1 VWVKVDERL
10 IQQLAT
16 RLREAVHETRH
27 IETAQVQIIG
37 LEAVKLRAGA
47 LWPEL
52 SARVRETSADFID
65 QRIGEHDFVIPAGD
79 GFVVVYAEPDGAA
92 DKCKTLQGE
101 LNTFYLGDEATKD
114 LSANVMHVPM
124 DGPSLIDALSTPA
137 RLHDLDATASLA
149 ETPLAVL
156 PVWNAPKQAIT
167 GYWITPD
174 QGKRALLRYGYD
186 PAWAETGWH
195 REDKDFLELDLRIL
209 ARARSE
215 AAACLH
221 GGRRCIIGY
230 SVHSTTMMN
239 RTRRRAFLEALA
251 ETPAEIRPLL
261 LGRVAEVQ
269 SGTPMATIAEWAHQL
284 RAVSPRMAIQIH
296 HGQRDVTGMQELGI
310 SSVACVL
317 PATPP
322 SAAEADALQRLVV
335 IWSRDLKKQNLKM
348 RLDNLE
354 DPRLLG
360 LALDALVDFC
370 SSPRLWPEV
379 PAPEGMKPY
388 SRDQYL
394 MSLPATA
401 AERRMA

>member
-1 VWVKVDERL
+1 VKVDERL
-10 IQQLAT
+10 IQQLAV
-16 RLREAVHETRH
+16 RLREAVHETRR
-27 IETAQVQIIG
+27 IETAQIQIVG
-37 LEAVKLRAGA
+37 LEMVKLRAGA

-52 SARVRETSADFID
+52 SARVRETSADFIN
-65 QRIGEHDFVIPAGD
+65 QRIGQHDFMIPAGD

-92 DKCKTLQGE
+92 DRCRTLQDE

-114 LSANVMHVPM
+114 LSASVTHQTLDA
-124 DGPSLIDALSTPA
+124 DGLIERLSAAVIT
-137 RLHDLDATASLA
+137 HDLGGAASVA
-149 ETPLAVL
+149 ETPLAIL

-167 GYWITPD
+167 GYWITPE
-174 QGKRALLRYGYD
+174 QGKRALSRYGYD

-215 AAACLH
+215 AAACLQ
-221 GGRRCIIGY
+221 GGRRCIVGY
-230 SVHSTTMMN
+230 SAHSTTMVN
-239 RTRRRAFLEALA
+239 RARRRAYLQALA

-269 SGTPMATIAEWAHQL
+269 PGTPMATIAEWAHQL
-284 RAVSPRMAIQIH
+284 RAVSPRMAIEIH
-296 HGQRDVTGMQELGI
+296 HSQRDVTGMEELGI

-322 SAAEADALQRLVV
+322 SAAETAALQRSILV
-335 IWSRDLKKQNLKM
+335 WSRDLKKQNLKL

-360 LALDALVDFC
+360 LALDAHVEFC
-370 SSPRLWPEV
+370 SSPRLWPPV
-379 PAPEGMKPY
+379 PAPEGMKPF
-388 SRDQYL
+388 SRDQFL

>member
-1 VWVKVDERL
+1 VKVDERL
-10 IQQLAT
+10 IQQLAA
-16 RLREAVHETRH
+16 RLREAMHETRH
-27 IETAQVQIIG
+27 IETAQIQIIG
-37 LEAVKLRAGA
+37 LETIRMRAGA

-52 SARVRETSADFID
+52 SARVRETSLDYVS
-65 QRIGEHDFVIPAGD
+65 QRIGSHDLVIPAGD
-79 GFVVVYAEPDGAA
+79 GFVVIYGDPEGAK
-92 DKCKTLQGE
+92 DKARTLQGE
-101 LNTFYLGDEATKD
+101 LNIFYLGDEATKD
-114 LSANVMHVPM
+114 LSATVTHQSVDTHNLL
-124 DGPSLIDALSTPA
+124 DQLSTPPQN
-137 RLHDLDATASLA
+137 HDLDGIASLA
-149 ETPLAVL
+149 DMPLAIL

-167 GYWITPD
+167 GYWIAPD
-174 QGKRALLRYGYD
+174 QGLRALSRYGYD
-186 PAWAETGWH
+186 PAWTETGWH

-215 AAACLH
+215 VAACLH

-230 SVHSTTMMN
+230 SVHSSTMVN
-239 RTRRRAFLEALA
+239 RTRRRAFLQALA

-269 SGTPMATIAEWAHQL
+269 SGTPMAAIAEWAHQL
-284 RAVSPRMAIQIH
+284 RSVTPRMAIQIH
-296 HGQRDVTGMQELGI
+296 HSQRDVTGMQELGI

-317 PATPP
+317 PATPA
-322 SAAEADALQRLVV
+322 SAVEAEALQRCIVV
-335 IWSRDLKKQNLKM
+335 WSRDLKKQNLKM

-360 LALDALVDFC
+360 LALDAHVDFC
-370 SSPRLWPEV
+370 TSPRLWPPV
-379 PAPEGMKPY
+379 SAPEGMKPY

>member
-1 VWVKVDERL
+1 VKVDERL
-10 IQQLAT
+10 IQQLAL

-27 IETAQVQIIG
+27 IETAQIQIIG

-79 GFVVVYAEPDGAA
+79 GFVVVYAEPDGAPE
-92 DKCKTLQGE
+92 KCLALQNE

-114 LSANVMHVPM
+114 LSANVTHQTL
-124 DGPSLIDALSTPA
+124 DAHGLIEKLSAAAVT
-137 RLHDLDATASLA
+137 HDLDVSASLA
-149 ETPLAVL
+149 DMPLAIL

-167 GYWITPD
+167 GYWITPEH
-174 QGKRALLRYGYD
+174 GLRALSRYGYD
-186 PAWAETGWH
+186 PSWTETGWH
-195 REDKDFLELDLRIL
+195 REDKDFVELDLRIL

-215 AAACLH
+215 AAACVQ

-239 RTRRRAFLEALA
+239 RARRRLFLQALA
-251 ETPAEIRPLL
+251 ETPAEIRSLL

-269 SGTPMATIAEWAHQL
+269 SGTPMAAIAEWAHQL

-317 PATPP
+317 PPTPP
-322 SAAEADALQRLVV
+322 SPAEAEALQRCIVV
-335 IWSRDLKKQNLKM
+335 WSRDLKKQNLKM

-360 LALDALVDFC
+360 LALDAHVDFC
-370 SSPRLWPEV
+370 TSPRLWPAV

>member
-1 VWVKVDERL
+1 VKVDERL
-10 IQQLAT
+10 IQQLAA

-27 IETAQVQIIG
+27 IETAQIQIIG
-37 LEAVKLRAGA
+37 LEAVKSRAGA

-79 GFVVVYAEPDGAA
+79 GFVVVYAEPEGAA
-92 DKCKTLQGE
+92 DKCQALQGE
-101 LNTFYLGDEATKD
+101 LNAFYLGDEATKD
-114 LSANVMHVPM
+114 LSASVSHQTL
-124 DGPSLIDALSTPA
+124 DASGLIERLSIAAIT
-137 RLHDLDATASLA
+137 HDLDGASAALA
-149 ETPLAVL
+149 ETPLAIL

-174 QGKRALLRYGYD
+174 QGRRGLMRYGYD

-195 REDKDFLELDLRIL
+195 HGDKDFLDLDLRIL

-221 GGRRCIIGY
+221 GGRRCIVGY

-239 RTRRRAFLEALA
+239 RARRRAFLEALA

-269 SGTPMATIAEWAHQL
+269 SGTPMAAIAEWAHQL

-310 SSVACVL
+310 FSVACVL
-317 PATPP
+317 PATPA
-322 SAAEADALQRLVV
+322 SAAEADALARSIV
-335 IWSRDLKKQNLKM
+335 IWSRDLKKQNLRM

-360 LALDALVDFC
+360 LALDAHVDFC
-370 SSPRLWPEV
+370 SSPRLWPAV
-379 PAPEGMKPY
+379 SAPEGMKPY

-394 MSLPATA
+394 MALPATA

>member
-1 VWVKVDERL
+1 VKVDERL
-10 IQQLAT
+10 IQQLAA
-16 RLREAVHETRH
+16 RLRQAVHETRH
-27 IETAQVQIIG
+27 IETAQIQIIG
-37 LEAVKLRAGA
+37 LEMVKQRAGA

-79 GFVVVYAEPDGAA
+79 GFVVVYAEPDGAP
-92 DKCKTLQGE
+92 DKCKALQGE
-101 LNTFYLGDEATKD
+101 LNAFYLGDEATKE
-114 LSANVMHVPM
+114 LSASVSHQT
-124 DGPSLIDALSTPA
+124 LDAHGLLERLSTA
-137 RLHDLDATASLA
+137 AVTHDLDGVASLA
-149 ETPLAVL
+149 ETPLAIL

-167 GYWITPD
+167 GYWITPE

-195 REDKDFLELDLRIL
+195 REDKDFLDLDLRIL

-251 ETPAEIRPLL
+251 ETPAEIRPLM

-269 SGTPMATIAEWAHQL
+269 SGTPMAAIAEWAHQL
-284 RAVSPRMAIQIH
+284 RSVSPRMAIQIH

-360 LALDALVDFC
+360 LALDAHVDFC
-370 SSPRLWPEV
+370 TSPRLWPAV
-379 PAPEGMKPY
+379 TAPEGMKPY

-394 MSLPATA
+394 MALPATA

>member
-1 VWVKVDERL
+1 VKVDERL
-10 IQQLAT
+10 IQQLAA

-27 IETAQVQIIG
+27 IETAQIQIVG

-65 QRIGEHDFVIPAGD
+65 RRIGEHDLVIPAGD
-79 GFVVVYAEPDGAA
+79 GFVVVYAEPEGAP
-92 DKCKTLQGE
+92 DKCRALQGE
-101 LNTFYLGDEATKD
+101 LNAFYLGDEATKD
-114 LSANVMHVPM
+114 LSVSITHQTLDAH
-124 DGPSLIDALSTPA
+124 GLIEHLSTPA
-137 RLHDLDATASLA
+137 LLHDLDAAGVSLA
-149 ETPLAVL
+149 DTPLAVL
-156 PVWNAPKQAIT
+156 PVWNAPRQAVT

-174 QGKRALLRYGYD
+174 QGQRAILRYGYD

-215 AAACLH
+215 AAACLQ

-239 RTRRRAFLEALA
+239 RGRRRAFLQALA
-251 ETPAEIRPLL
+251 DTPAEIRPLL

-269 SGTPMATIAEWAHQL
+269 SGTPMAAIAEWSHQL
-284 RAVSPRMAIQIH
+284 RAYSPRMAIQIH
-296 HGQRDVTGMQELGI
+296 HGQRDVTGMQELGLF
-310 SSVACVL
+310 SVACVL
-317 PATPP
+317 PATPA
-322 SAAEADALQRLVV
+322 SAAEADVLQRSIV
-335 IWSRDLKKQNLKM
+335 IWSRDLKKQHLKL

-360 LALDALVDFC
+360 LALDAHVDFC
-370 SSPRLWPEV
+370 SSPRLWPAV
-379 PAPEGMKPY
+379 AAPEGMKPF
-388 SRDQYL
+388 SREQFL
-394 MSLPATA
+394 LSLPVTA
-401 AERRMA
+401 AERRMG

>member
-1 VWVKVDERL
+1 MKVDERL
-10 IQQLAT
+10 IQQLAV

-27 IETAQVQIIG
+27 IETAQIQIIG
-37 LEAVKLRAGA
+37 LEMVKMRAGA

-52 SARVRETSADFID
+52 SARVRETSASFID
-65 QRIGEHDFVIPAGD
+65 QRIGENDFVIPAGD
-79 GFVVVYAEPDGAA
+79 GFVVVYAEPDGAG
-92 DKCKTLQGE
+92 DKCRALQGE

-114 LSANVMHVPM
+114 LSASVTHKTL
-124 DGPSLIDALSTPA
+124 DAHALIETLSAPTV
-137 RLHDLDATASLA
+137 LHDLEAVASLA
-149 ETPLAVL
+149 ETTLAIL
-156 PVWNAPKQAIT
+156 PVWNGPKQAIT

-174 QGKRALLRYGYD
+174 LGKRGLIRYGYD

-215 AAACLH
+215 AAACLQ

-239 RTRRRAFLEALA
+239 RTRRRSFLQALA
-251 ETPAEIRPLL
+251 ETPSEIRPLL

-269 SGTPMATIAEWAHQL
+269 SGTPMAAIAEWAHQL

-310 SSVACVL
+310 FSVACVL
-317 PATPP
+317 PSTPP
-322 SAAEADALQRLVV
+322 SAAEADALQRLIV

-360 LALDALVDFC
+360 LALDAHVDFC
-370 SSPRLWPEV
+370 SSGRLWPAV
-379 PAPEGMKPY
+379 AAPEGMKPF
-388 SRDQYL
+388 SREQFL
-394 MSLPATA
+394 MSIPATV

>member
-1 VWVKVDERL
+1 VKVDERL
-10 IQQLAT
+10 IQQLAG
-16 RLREAVHETRH
+16 RLREAVHETRR
-27 IETAQVQIIG
+27 IETAQIQIIG

-52 SARVRETSADFID
+52 SARVRETSAEFIN

-79 GFVVVYAEPDGAA
+79 GFVVIYADPEGAA
-92 DKCKTLQGE
+92 DKCRTLQGE
-101 LNTFYLGDEATKD
+101 LNTFYLGDEATKE
-114 LSANVMHVPM
+114 LSASVTHQVL
-124 DGPSLIDALSTPA
+124 DVHGLLEALSAPA
-137 RLHDLDATASLA
+137 LAHDLDAASTLA

-167 GYWITPD
+167 GYWITPE
-174 QGKRALLRYGYD
+174 QGKRAVARYGYD

-221 GGRRCIIGY
+221 GGRRCIVGY

-239 RTRRRAFLEALA
+239 RARRRAFLEALA
-251 ETPAEIRPLL
+251 ETPSEIRPLL

-269 SGTPMATIAEWAHQL
+269 SGTPMAAIAEWAHQL

-296 HGQRDVTGMQELGI
+296 HGQRDVTGMQELGVF
-310 SSVACVL
+310 SVACVL

-322 SAAEADALQRLVV
+322 SAAESDVLQRSIV
-335 IWSRDLKKQNLKM
+335 IWSRDLKRQGLKL

-360 LALDALVDFC
+360 LALDAHVDFC
-370 SSPRLWPEV
+370 TSPRLWPAV
-379 PAPEGMKPY
+379 PAPEGMKPF
-388 SRDQYL
+388 SRDQFL
-394 MSLPATA
+394 MALPATA

>member
-1 VWVKVDERL
+1 MKVDERL
-10 IQQLAT
+10 IQQLAV
-16 RLREAVHETRH
+16 RLREAVLETRR
-27 IETAQVQIIG
+27 IETAQIQIIG
-37 LEAVKLRAGA
+37 LEAIKLRAGA

-65 QRIGEHDFVIPAGD
+65 QRIGERDFVIPAGD

-92 DKCKTLQGE
+92 DKCRALQGE
-101 LNTFYLGDEATKD
+101 LNTFYLGDEATKE
-114 LSANVMHVPM
+114 LSASVTHQTLDAP
-124 DGPSLIDALSTPA
+124 GLIAALSAPA
-137 RLHDLDATASLA
+137 FLHDLDAAGSTPA

-156 PVWNAPKQAIT
+156 PVWNAPRQAIT
-167 GYWITPD
+167 GYWIAPD
-174 QGKRALLRYGYD
+174 QGRRGLTRYGYD

-195 REDKDFLELDLRIL
+195 QGDKDFLDLDLRIL
-209 ARARSE
+209 ARARTE

-230 SVHSTTMMN
+230 SVHSTTMVN
-239 RTRRRAFLEALA
+239 RARRRTFLQILA

-261 LGRVAEVQ
+261 LGRVSEVQ

-284 RAVSPRMAIQIH
+284 RAYSPRMAIQIH

-317 PATPP
+317 PTTPASP
-322 SAAEADALQRLVV
+322 TEADALQRLVV

-360 LALDALVDFC
+360 LALDAHVDFC
-370 SSPRLWPEV
+370 TSPRLWPAV
-379 PAPEGMKPY
+379 PAPEGMKPF

>member
-1 VWVKVDERL
+1 VKVDERL
-10 IQQLAT
+10 IQQLAM
-16 RLREAVHETRH
+16 RLRQAVHETRH
-27 IETAQVQIIG
+27 IETAQIQIIG

-52 SARVRETSADFID
+52 SARVRETSAEFID
-65 QRIGEHDFVIPAGD
+65 QRIAEHDLVIPAGD
-79 GFVVVYAEPDGAA
+79 GFVVVYAEPDGAP
-92 DKCKTLQGE
+92 DKCRALQGD

-114 LSANVMHVPM
+114 LSANVIHLPL
-124 DGPSLIDALSTPA
+124 DAHGLIEALSLPA
-137 RLHDLDATASLA
+137 VAHDLDASASLA
-149 ETPLAVL
+149 DVPLAIL

-174 QGKRALLRYGYD
+174 QGLRALSRYGYD
-186 PAWAETGWH
+186 QAWTETGWH
-195 REDKDFLELDLRIL
+195 REDKDYLELDLRIL

-215 AAACLH
+215 VAACLQ
-221 GGRRCIIGY
+221 GGRRCIVGY

-239 RTRRRAFLEALA
+239 RARRRLFLQALA

-296 HGQRDVTGMQELGI
+296 HSQRDVTGMQELGI

-322 SAAEADALQRLVV
+322 SAAEAEALQRCIVV
-335 IWSRDLKKQNLKM
+335 WSRDLKKQNLKM

-360 LALDALVDFC
+360 LALDAHVDFC
-370 SSPRLWPEV
+370 TSPRLWPAV

>member
-1 VWVKVDERL
+1 MKVDERL
-10 IQQLAT
+10 IQQLAV

-27 IETAQVQIIG
+27 IETAQIQIIG
-37 LEAVKLRAGA
+37 LEAVKQRAGA

-79 GFVVVYAEPDGAA
+79 GFVVVYAEPDGAFE
-92 DKCKTLQGE
+92 KCLALQGE
-101 LNTFYLGDEATKD
+101 LNAFYLGDEATKD
-114 LSANVMHVPM
+114 LSANVMHVPL
-124 DGPSLIDALSTPA
+124 DAHGLIEALSLPA
-137 RLHDLDATASLA
+137 VAHDLDAAGSLA
-149 ETPLAVL
+149 ETPLAIL

-167 GYWITPD
+167 GYWITPE
-174 QGKRALLRYGYD
+174 QGLRAVARFGYD
-186 PAWAETGWH
+186 PSWTETGWH

-230 SVHSTTMMN
+230 SVHSTTMVN
-239 RTRRRAFLEALA
+239 RARRRVFLTALA
-251 ETPAEIRPLL
+251 ETPAEIRSLL

-269 SGTPMATIAEWAHQL
+269 SGTPMAAIAEWAHQL

-322 SAAEADALQRLVV
+322 SPAEAEALQRCIVV
-335 IWSRDLKKQNLKM
+335 WSRDLKKQGLKM

-360 LALDALVDFC
+360 LALDAHVDFC
-370 SSPRLWPEV
+370 TSPRLWPAV
-379 PAPEGMKPY
+379 PAPEGMRPY

>member
-1 VWVKVDERL
+1 MKVDERL
-10 IQQLAT
+10 IQQLAA

-79 GFVVVYAEPDGAA
+79 GFVVVYAAPEGAA
-92 DKCKTLQGE
+92 DKCRILQGE

-114 LSANVMHVPM
+114 LSANVSHQTL
-124 DGPSLIDALSTPA
+124 DAHSLLERLSAPA
-137 RLHDLDATASLA
+137 VLHDLDAVASLA
-149 ETPLAVL
+149 DTPLAVL

-174 QGKRALLRYGYD
+174 QGKRGLTRYGYD

-195 REDKDFLELDLRIL
+195 HGDKDFLELDLRIL

-221 GGRRCIIGY
+221 AGRRCIVGY
-230 SVHSTTMMN
+230 SVHSTTMMSRN
-239 RTRRRAFLEALA
+239 GRRAFLQALV
-251 ETPAEIRPLL
+251 ETPSEIRPLL

-310 SSVACVL
+310 FSVACVL
-317 PATPP
+317 PAIPA
-322 SAAEADALQRLVV
+322 SAADADALQRSIV
-335 IWSRDLKKQNLKM
+335 IWSRDLKKQNLRM

-360 LALDALVDFC
+360 LALDAHVDFC
-370 SSPRLWPEV
+370 TSPRLWPAV
-379 PAPEGMKPY
+379 AAPEGMRPY
-388 SRDQYL
+388 SRDQFL

>member
-1 VWVKVDERL
+1 MKVDERL
-10 IQQLAT
+10 IQKLAV
-16 RLREAVHETRH
+16 RLREAVHETRR

-37 LEAVKLRAGA
+37 LEMVKLRAGA

-65 QRIGEHDFVIPAGD
+65 QRIGDHDFVIPAGD
-79 GFVVVYAEPDGAA
+79 GFVAIYAEADGAA
-92 DKCKTLQGE
+92 DKCRALQGE
-101 LNTFYLGDEATKD
+101 LNAFYLGDEATKD
-114 LSANVMHVPM
+114 LSASVSHLAL
-124 DGPSLIDALSTPA
+124 DAHGLIEALSVPA
-137 RLHDLDATASLA
+137 VTHDLEASASPA
-149 ETPLAVL
+149 ETALAVL

-174 QGKRALLRYGYD
+174 QGKRGLTRYGYD

-195 REDKDFLELDLRIL
+195 RGDKDFLELDLRIL

-215 AAACLH
+215 AAACLQ
-221 GGRRCIIGY
+221 GGRRCIVGY
-230 SVHSTTMMN
+230 SVHSTTMMS
-239 RTRRRAFLEALA
+239 RGGRRAFLQALA
-251 ETPAEIRPLL
+251 ETPSEIRPLL

-269 SGTPMATIAEWAHQL
+269 SGTPMAAIAEWAHQL

-296 HGQRDVTGMQELGI
+296 HGQRDVTGMQELGVY
-310 SSVACVL
+310 SVACVL
-317 PATPP
+317 PATPA
-322 SAAEADALQRLVV
+322 SAAEAEALQRSIV

-360 LALDALVDFC
+360 LALDAHVDFC
-370 SSPRLWPEV
+370 TSPRLWPAV
-379 PAPEGMKPY
+379 PAPEGMKPF
-388 SRDQYL
+388 SRDQFL

>member
-1 VWVKVDERL
+1 MKVDERL
-10 IQQLAT
+10 IQQLAA
-16 RLREAVHETRH
+16 RLREAVRETRH
-27 IETAQVQIIG
+27 IETAQIQIIG
-37 LEAVKLRAGA
+37 LEMVKHRAGA

-52 SARVRETSADFID
+52 SARVRETSADFVD

-92 DKCKTLQGE
+92 DKCRVLQGE

-114 LSANVMHVPM
+114 LSANVIHQSV
-124 DGPSLIDALSTPA
+124 DAHTLIETLSTPTV
-137 RLHDLDATASLA
+137 LHDLDAAGSPA
-149 ETPLAVL
+149 ETPLAIL
-156 PVWNAPKQAIT
+156 PVWNGPKQAIT

-174 QGKRALLRYGYD
+174 QGNRAVMRYGYD

-195 REDKDFLELDLRIL
+195 RGDKEFLELDLRIL

-215 AAACLH
+215 AAACLQ

-239 RTRRRAFLEALA
+239 RANRRTFLQSLA
-251 ETPAEIRPLL
+251 ETPSEIRPLL

-296 HGQRDVTGMQELGI
+296 HNQRDVTGMQELGI
-310 SSVACVL
+310 FSVACVL

-322 SAAEADALQRLVV
+322 SAAEAAALQRSIVV
-335 IWSRDLKKQNLKM
+335 WSRDLKKQNLKL

-360 LALDALVDFC
+360 LALDAHVDFC
-370 SSPRLWPEV
+370 SSPRLWPAV
-379 PAPEGMKPY
+379 TAPEGMKPF
-388 SRDQYL
+388 SREQFL
-394 MSLPATA
+394 MSIPATV

>member
-1 VWVKVDERL
+1 VKVDERL

-16 RLREAVHETRH
+16 RLREALHETRH
-27 IETAQVQIIG
+27 IETAQIQIIG
-37 LEAVKLRAGA
+37 LETIRLRAGA

-52 SARVRETSADFID
+52 SARVRETSLDYIG
-65 QRIGEHDFVIPAGD
+65 QRIASHDLVIPAGD
-79 GFVVVYAEPDGAA
+79 GFVVIYGDPDGAK
-92 DKCKTLQGE
+92 DKARVLQGE
-101 LNTFYLGDEATKD
+101 LNAFYLGDEATKD
-114 LSANVMHVPM
+114 LSAEVTHQ
-124 DGPSLIDALSTPA
+124 SLDSHSLLGQLSTPPQM
-137 RLHDLDATASLA
+137 HDLDGIASPA
-149 ETPLAVL
+149 DMPLAIL

-174 QGKRALLRYGYD
+174 QGLRAVVRFGYD
-186 PAWAETGWH
+186 PSWTETGWH

-230 SVHSTTMMN
+230 SVHSTTMVN
-239 RTRRRAFLEALA
+239 RTRRRVFLQALA

-269 SGTPMATIAEWAHQL
+269 SGTPMAAIAEWAHQL
-284 RAVSPRMAIQIH
+284 RAVTPRMAIQIH
-296 HGQRDVTGMQELGI
+296 HSQRDVTGMQELGI

-317 PATPP
+317 PAMPP
-322 SAAEADALQRLVV
+322 SAAEADALQRCIVV
-335 IWSRDLKKQNLKM
+335 WSRDLKKQNLKM

-360 LALDALVDFC
+360 LALDAHVDFC
-370 SSPRLWPEV
+370 TSPRLWPAV

>member
-1 VWVKVDERL
+1 VKVDERL
-10 IQQLAT
+10 IQQLAV

-27 IETAQVQIIG
+27 IETAQIQIIG
-37 LEAVKLRAGA
+37 LEAVKHRAGA

-52 SARVRETSADFID
+52 SARVRETSADFIN

-79 GFVVVYAEPDGAA
+79 GFVVIYAEAEGAA
-92 DKCKTLQGE
+92 EKCSTLQAE

-114 LSANVMHVPM
+114 LSASVTHQT
-124 DGPSLIDALSTPA
+124 LDAHGLLEQLSAPA
-137 RLHDLDATASLA
+137 VAHDLDAASSLA
-149 ETPLAVL
+149 ETPLAIL
-156 PVWNAPKQAIT
+156 PVWNAPRGAIT

-174 QGKRALLRYGYD
+174 QGKRALQRYGYD

-195 REDKDFLELDLRIL
+195 HGDKDFLELDLRVL

-215 AAACLH
+215 AAACLQ

-230 SVHSTTMMN
+230 SVHSTTMMSRN
-239 RTRRRAFLEALA
+239 GRRAFLQALA
-251 ETPAEIRPLL
+251 ETPSAIRPLL

-310 SSVACVL
+310 FSVACVL

-322 SAAEADALQRLVV
+322 SAAEADALQRSIV
-335 IWSRDLKKQNLKM
+335 IWSRDLKKQNLRM
-348 RLDNLE
+348 RLDNVE

-360 LALDALVDFC
+360 LALDAHVDFC
-370 SSPRLWPEV
+370 TSPRLWPAV